1 MKNKTKEIFSLL
13 RRLIINSSFEST
25 NYFKHLYYSR
35 KKFIIDTLIIENG
48 GKYGSRINCA

>member
-48 GKYGSRINCA
+48 GK